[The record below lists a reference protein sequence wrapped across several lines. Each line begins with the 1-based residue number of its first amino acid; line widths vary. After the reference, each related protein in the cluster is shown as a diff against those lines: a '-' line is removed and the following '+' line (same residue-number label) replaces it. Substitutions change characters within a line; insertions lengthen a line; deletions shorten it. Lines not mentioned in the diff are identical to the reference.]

1 MSPLI
6 SLHYP
11 QQNCHPQIGLPSSG
25 EECNIETLCSQ
36 IELNSP
42 QHVFFLPS
50 PGTTPDRPPNMA
62 RHIDDFGQMP
72 RHVLPSV
79 GGVSIKVITPKR

>member
-11 QQNCHPQIGLPSSG
+11 QQDCHPQIGLPISG

-36 IELNSP
+36 IELNIHLNMSIFYP
-42 QHVFFLPS
+42 VLVPLQIILQTWQDTL
-50 PGTTPDRPPNMA
+50 TTLAKCLGMYFPLEEVYQLR
-62 RHIDDFGQMP
+62 
-72 RHVLPSV
+72 
-79 GGVSIKVITPKR
+79 